1 MAAKKQAV
9 QILNEES
16 LDYYKK
22 KKEQGEDVQIV
33 ELSFDEIFSY
43 EPIPKKIFSEEELKE
58 NQKKRTV
65 EEVRPPKKT
74 ENRYRQRKKNFLN
87 YWKAMF
93 IMRNSWEKSCLPLVL
108 EFRMIKSFK
117 WQIQKSICIEGVL
130 FIITWNN
137 HK

>member
-1 MAAKKQAV
+1 MKNPW
-9 QILNEES
+9 IIIRR
-16 LDYYKK
+16 

-74 ENRYRQRKKNFLN
+74 EKPVQTEEEKNFLN

-117 WQIQKSICIEGVL
+117 WQIQKTVL
-130 FIITWNN
+130 
-137 HK
+137 KR